1 MPVIAAECPLPTA
14 DCRVSPPASA
24 GWSWRLWGKR
34 RHYMTDD
41 GRTACGRR
49 WADSGALW
57 PGCPR
62 CPSGPLNCRTCARV
76 LAKRQQEEPT
86 E

>member
-14 DCRVSPPASA
+14 DCRPPPPAVV
-24 GWSWRLWGKR
+24 GWSWRVWGKC
-34 RHYMTDD
+34 RHYITAD

-49 WADSGALW
+49 WADRGWL
-57 PGCPR
+57 R
-62 CPSGPLNCRTCARV
+62 CSCLPEGPTCRTCARV
-76 LAKRQQEEPT
+76 LAKRQQQEPS